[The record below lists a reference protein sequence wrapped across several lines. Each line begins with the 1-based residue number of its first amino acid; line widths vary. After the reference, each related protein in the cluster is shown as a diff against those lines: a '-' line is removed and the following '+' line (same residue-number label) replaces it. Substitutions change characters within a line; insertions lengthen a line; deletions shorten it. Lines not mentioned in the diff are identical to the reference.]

1 MQKKTAGTSPPPRP
15 KGQFWSRVWTALR
28 RCVTLGLHQS
38 VREMVCC
45 PAPGGHPRNLE
56 FNPLPATGAEA
67 EQIAAV
73 FGVRACVG
81 TKADEGRLTGCRS
94 V

>member
-1 MQKKTAGTSPPPRP
+1 
-15 KGQFWSRVWTALR
+15 
-28 RCVTLGLHQS
+28 
-38 VREMVCC
+38 
-45 PAPGGHPRNLE
+45 LE

-73 FGVRACVG
+73 FGVRAWVG

-94 V
+94 L